1 MGLKTSKN
9 FIVSNATQAI
19 IQEPKRLK
27 EEETSFLEME
37 AYGKVPKY
45 LRKVQEDVQR
55 EKSIIAKC
63 ISEQSTEGGVEET
76 EYEMMGVDERQLL
89 INSLKKKWD
98 EVNSRYQKIC
108 HRVSID
114 SLGDMKRKE
123 AQEKELQQLEDDIQK
138 LSRPGPLYIKT

>member
-1 MGLKTSKN
+1 MGLKSSKN

-27 EEETSFLEME
+27 EETSFLEKE
-37 AYGKVPKY
+37 TYGKVPEY
-45 LRKVQEDVQR
+45 LQKVQEDVQR

-63 ISEQSTEGGVEET
+63 INEQSTEGGAEET
-76 EYEMMGVDERQLL
+76 EYEMMGVDERQQL

-98 EVNSRYQKIC
+98 EVNSLYQKIC
-108 HRVSID
+108 HT
-114 SLGDMKRKE
+114 SLGDVKRKE